1 MTLTQTHT
9 ETFRGNASGV
19 MAEVGIHLYR
29 LLIDTGTTFTP
40 ALTALGA
47 GGGGYGE
54 KV

>member
-40 ALTALGA
+40 AFTALCA